1 MHAPDPDRRDRTAPG
16 SGDGSGT
23 DTSARTGTGPRPA
36 GGPGPV
42 GGGPE
47 PARGA
52 GPVGGGP
59 EPAVPEPAV
68 PETADGADRPPG
80 RPDPGPDVGV
90 CVAVVDD
97 DTIIREGL
105 PHLLPDLRVTLAVSS
120 VEELLAARPRTDV
133 VLLDL
138 VLTGTGR
145 TGVRQG
151 AVAVEAVARAGYR
164 VLIYTNERRREVL
177 VGCMAAGAHGVIHKA
192 EPLAALAAAVAEVAD
207 GRVVITQAL
216 VGLAELAERRGG
228 LASLTPRQRE
238 VLSARARGETFRG
251 IAERLFIS
259 KKTAEEHMAVVTAK
273 FAGFLRDHSP
283 ADLEREL
290 GLGPGDLL
298 DPRRPG

>member
-1 MHAPDPDRRDRTAPG
+1 VSAPG
-16 SGDGSGT
+16 RRV
-23 DTSARTGTGPRPA
+23 A
-36 GGPGPV
+36 
-42 GGGPE
+42 
-47 PARGA
+47 
-52 GPVGGGP
+52 
-59 EPAVPEPAV
+59 
-68 PETADGADRPPG
+68 
-80 RPDPGPDVGV
+80 
-90 CVAVVDD
+90 VAVVDD
-97 DTIIREGL
+97 DTVIREGL
-105 PHLLPDLRVTLAVSS
+105 PHLLPGVRVAVSVSS
-120 VEELLAARPRTDV
+120 VEELLSVRPRVDV

-151 AVAVEAVARAGYR
+151 AAAVEAVAAAGHR

-177 VGCMAAGAHGVIHKA
+177 VGCMAAGAQGVVHKA
-192 EPLAALAAAVAEVAD
+192 EPLAALAEAVAAVAS

-238 VLSARARGETFRG
+238 ILSARARGEAFRS

-298 DPRRPG
+298 DPRRPD

>member
-1 MHAPDPDRRDRTAPG
+1 MSGPLRRVR
-16 SGDGSGT
+16 
-23 DTSARTGTGPRPA
+23 
-36 GGPGPV
+36 
-42 GGGPE
+42 
-47 PARGA
+47 
-52 GPVGGGP
+52 
-59 EPAVPEPAV
+59 
-68 PETADGADRPPG
+68 
-80 RPDPGPDVGV
+80 
-90 CVAVVDD
+90 VAVVDD

-105 PHLLPDLRVTLAVSS
+105 PRLIPELDVAAAVSS
-120 VEELLAARPRTDV
+120 VEELLAVRPETDV

-145 TGVRQG
+145 TGIRQG
-151 AVAVEAVARAGYR
+151 AAAVETVAGAGYR

-177 VGCMAAGAHGVIHKA
+177 VGCMAAGARGVIHKA
-192 EPLAALAAAVAEVAD
+192 EPLAALAEAVAQVAS

-216 VGLAELAERRGG
+216 VGLAELAQRRGG

-238 VLSARARGETFRG
+238 VLSARARGEAFRS
-251 IAERLFIS
+251 IAGRLFIS

-273 FAGFLRDHSP
+273 FADFLRDHSP